1 MSYAIVFSSKTGNT
15 KLLADTLH
23 ACLPQE
29 NCCYFGTPDPAAM
42 EADDLY
48 VGFWTDKGNADES
61 TLDFLKQ
68 LHGKNVFLFG
78 TAGFGG
84 SEEYFNKILK
94 KVERSLDRSNTV
106 FGRYMCQGKM
116 PPPVRARYEAMRTL
130 PAPPANLDAMIEN
143 FDRARSHPDADDLDR
158 LRAAVLRA

>member
-42 EADDLY
+42 ESDDLY

-68 LHGKNVFLFG
+68 LHGKNVFL
-78 TAGFGG
+78 
-84 SEEYFNKILK
+84 L
-94 KVERSLDRSNTV
+94 
-106 FGRYMCQGKM
+106 
-116 PPPVRARYEAMRTL
+116 
-130 PAPPANLDAMIEN
+130 APPAL
-143 FDRARSHPDADDLDR
+143 
-158 LRAAVLRA
+158 AAVRSISTRS